1 MFAELFC
8 QELQHFSGMDH
19 ILHITADNASTNLAM
34 AWHIQFESE
43 QSFQAEDQLLGCV
56 AHVLNLAAQDG
67 LKALGSDNLNLDE
80 VNQAGEAM
88 AISNLVSVPD
98 GSNINLRTVVARIQ
112 NWAVYV

>member
-1 MFAELFC
+1 
-8 QELQHFSGMDH
+8 MDH

-34 AWHIQFESE
+34 ARHIQFESE

-80 VNQAGEAM
+80 VSGLEKRWPSP
-88 AISNLVSVPD
+88 ILSVYRMD
-98 GSNINLRTVVARIQ
+98 QTSTFVL
-112 NWAVYV
+112 

>member
-1 MFAELFC
+1 
-8 QELQHFSGMDH
+8 MDH

-34 AWHIQFESE
+34 ARHIQFESE